1 MKNANIVAIIE
12 IFHPFSSL
20 LKQFL
25 TSYFLFF
32 LDFFRRFFFCIHS
45 TVSNTI
51 FLEILCNLFESSFD
65 EPTAIIS
72 GDRWLGTLIA
82 SCYIQ
87 ARLLP
92 SGTSTTRI
100 ISLCTI
106 SIQSLSSHAH
116 KIRVRII
123 GETSNTSL
131 AKAFQF
137 FSNLD

>member
-1 MKNANIVAIIE
+1 M
-12 IFHPFSSL
+12 
-20 LKQFL
+20 FL
-25 TSYFLFF
+25 FRARKGRDPARSRHLEKILNSFGVIFF
-32 LDFFRRFFFCIHS
+32 LDFFRRFLFCIHS

-123 GETSNTSL
+123 DETSNTSL
-131 AKAFQF
+131 AKAFPILLQ
-137 FSNLD
+137 S